1 MKGNVMLD
9 LLLVLSRST
18 EYRWLLGLAKAE
30 MMVRQWLLH
39 DEFILCDLTLFYLRS
54 TLKGSV
60 IFAYV
65 LQMKKTGL
73 KKDNSKPEITAS
85 GS

>member
-1 MKGNVMLD
+1 
-9 LLLVLSRST
+9 
-18 EYRWLLGLAKAE
+18 
-30 MMVRQWLLH
+30 MVRQWLLH